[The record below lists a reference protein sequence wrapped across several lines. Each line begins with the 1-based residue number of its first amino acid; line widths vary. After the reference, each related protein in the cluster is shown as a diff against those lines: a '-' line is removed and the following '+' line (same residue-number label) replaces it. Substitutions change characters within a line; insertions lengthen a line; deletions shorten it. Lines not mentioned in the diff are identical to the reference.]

1 MDNGFENLVASH
13 RDFVKSVCVKF
24 NGNEYDADDLAQEVM
39 IAAMRFK
46 GNFQE
51 GTNIKG
57 WLTTICRNLF
67 INSYR
72 KEKKNMEVSVPDL
85 AAYPQAFA
93 GLGSV
98 ESIDIAPD
106 ESLIDDIM
114 EKVDVLPVE
123 YKNIFILAHI
133 YDYSYADIA
142 EMKGLPIGTVKSRLY
157 RAREILREQLEDR
170 AAEWGIKYR
179 G

>member
-1 MDNGFENLVASH
+1 MEKMNSFEELVASH

-24 NGNEYDADDLAQEVM
+24 SGNEYDADDLAQEVM

-72 KEKKNMEVSVPDL
+72 KNKKSMEVSTPDW
-85 AAYPQAFA
+85 ASYPA
-93 GLGSV
+93 GFIKDTADEYVSF
-98 ESIDIAPD
+98 DPD
-106 ESLIDDIM
+106 GADAIM
-114 EKVDVLPVE
+114 EEVDKIPPDM
-123 YKNIFILAHI
+123 KNIFILAHV

-142 EMKGLPIGTVKSRLY
+142 QMKSLPIGTVKSRLY
-157 RAREILREQLEDR
+157 RAREILREQLAGR
-170 AAEWGIKYR
+170 AREWGIKYR
-179 G
+179 S